1 MVAIKGIK
9 NKAKRIGLILFAAYM
24 VLAVPANVLA
34 AEEKDMHDYIPPEG
48 NIGSVQDILRNEA
61 HAQLAMR
68 VLSECLGGGINRWEE
83 WGGVT
88 KSTTFFDRKGEDKNI
103 NTGYW
108 YEYTLTGKFDNGQI
122 KCGDDTGGHGGPFE
136 IAAEML
142 STDTEHV
149 VDPYD
154 LYCNGETAGAVK
166 NMDGYKCG
174 STNGEYARNGDKSKG
189 DGNDKI
195 DRNKDGNYKDKNGN
209 NLAWSE
215 HLKKKFDEVAEREQW
230 EHRYV
235 ETNYYYEMVGYYLY
249 RTEIEIKCGGVAE
262 QYDTKPDN
270 MEMVLTDVTQD
281 GEQAGKVVYKKYA
294 TNSTFKHEFVDN
306 KKAGSCKTMIE
317 RSNEPDMYGS
327 YRARLV
333 AVLNRECKNDI
344 ERRKKEVE
352 ESGNEINQATMDAYN
367 KAVADHTHYN
377 SGQFVTGN
385 ETEGWKC
392 ADIGDFKGARQADP
406 TGDEIYEE
414 TKPNCYTNAG
424 SLGWILC
431 PIINQGADFVAGF
444 YEKHVTPY
452 LALDSGLFN
461 DRNKSVYHTWQQ
473 FQNYANIAFVIIFLV
488 VIFSQLTGFGID
500 NYGIKKI
507 LPKLIVAAVLINC
520 SYFICQ
526 LAIDVANIIGVGVEG
541 IFANVGKV
549 NFDYIS
555 VAEGGGGA
563 KNVYTATT
571 ILVVL
576 VGVLVA
582 GAVLAGGS
590 AILIPIF
597 LGIITII
604 VAIITLFIL
613 LAVRK
618 ALAVILVIL
627 SPLAFLTYML
637 PNTKQLFNR
646 WLTAFKATLLA
657 FPICSFMIFGGQA
670 VARIMIGV
678 AGESNVPFSMALA
691 AAVMSIAPIFFIP
704 SVLKKSMSSVSG
716 MISNVSRGIGNR
728 ARGRV
733 GNSRM
738 AHDLERRSQMA
749 KAGVKIGKN
758 GQVELTSRG
767 KLQEKLQNSKVG
779 SKLPGSAGRK
789 RRLNALRAEAIKD
802 YGTQN
807 TDGYTGEQGLQR
819 MQNAYDSI
827 QSADDKQKVKDLE
840 ASIIMGRKTLKSGQ
854 KVDAHDTK
862 SLQAGLTEAII
873 DGDTDA
879 IKAYQNVLVTQG
891 DKGRSAIRQAMV
903 DAETDRQAH
912 GGVKAE
918 SKVAYAQNIMDNYA
932 SDFKENNR
940 TVFEYAAKAQS
951 NPENIQEIYMPNA
964 FSTDTLKASQMINMD
979 DDAFNGLVRQGVDS
993 QARTV
998 DYHLYNA
1005 AQAALGS
1012 EAAANMKQGRRT
1024 QLENI
1029 VRMNRRPAPQDNNAN
1044 GGNAAAGG
1052 PNTGSNTGTN
1062 GTGPTGQTGSTTGN
1076 PTAGGGTA

>member
-1 MVAIKGIK
+1 MIKKLKKLSKKILLVLVATFVV
-9 NKAKRIGLILFAAYM
+9 AELPMTAFAD
-24 VLAVPANVLA
+24 
-34 AEEKDMHDYIPPEG
+34 KDMHSYIPPADS
-48 NIGSVQDILRNEA
+48 IGSVQDILRDEA
-61 HAQLAMR
+61 HAQLAMY
-68 VLSECLGGGINRWEE
+68 VLSECVA
-83 WGGVT
+83 GGVNRGEPW
-88 KSTTFFDRKGEDKNI
+88 KNVINNKVWFDRTYGDLDI
-103 NTGYW
+103 PTGYW
-108 YEYTLTGKFDNGQI
+108 YEKQLTGEFGNGLIACSQA
-122 KCGDDTGGHGGPFE
+122 GGSHGGPVE
-136 IAAEML
+136 IMAELLEM
-142 STDTEHV
+142 
-149 VDPYD
+149 DPRD
-154 LYCNGETAGAVK
+154 IYCEGDGGGIAK
-166 NMDGYKCG
+166 NKEGYACG
-174 STNGEYARNGDKSKG
+174 SSSGDYTRNGNPSQG
-189 DGNDKI
+189 DGASRYSRRKPKEVPKSGEMGDWGDFGNVAWDNYLEKI
-195 DRNKDGNYKDKNGN
+195 FNKY
-209 NLAWSE
+209 AEE
-215 HLKKKFDEVAEREQW
+215 HHW
-230 EHRYV
+230 EHRYN
-235 ETNYYYEMVGYYLY
+235 ETWVYYEMVGYYLY
-249 RTEIEIKCGGVAE
+249 RTEVEIKCGGVSE
-262 QYDTKPDN
+262 IYDKKPDN
-270 MEMVLTDVTQD
+270 MDMVMTDITQD
-281 GEQAGKVVYKKYA
+281 GDQAGKVVYKKFNS
-294 TNSTFKHEFVDN
+294 NSTFKNEFVKN
-306 KKAGSCKTMIE
+306 KYSGSCKTMIS
-317 RSNEPDMYGS
+317 RMNDSDMYGE
-327 YRARLV
+327 YRNRLI
-333 AVLNRECKNDI
+333 ATLNRECRNSIDK
-344 ERRKKEVE
+344 RKKEVE
-352 ESGNEINQATMDAYN
+352 ESGNELNAETVAAYEA
-367 KAVADHTHYN
+367 AVANTTDYDI
-377 SGQFVTGN
+377 GQFVVGN
-385 ETEGWKC
+385 ETDGWKC
-392 ADIGDFKGARQADP
+392 ADIGDFEGARQEAP
-406 TGDEIYEE
+406 QGDGWQDEGES
-414 TKPNCYTNAG
+414 KPNCYTSAG

-431 PIINQGADFVAGF
+431 PIIEQGADFVAGF

-716 MISNVSRGIGNR
+716 MINSVSRGIGNR

-840 ASIIMGRKTLKSGQ
+840 ASIIMGRKTLKNGQ
-854 KVDAHDTK
+854 KVDAHDTD
-862 SLQAGLTEAII
+862 SLQKGLTEAIES
-873 DGDTDA
+873 GDTNA
-879 IKAYQNVLVTQG
+879 IKAYQNILVAQG
-891 DKGRSAIRQAMV
+891 DKGREAIRQAMV
-903 DAETDRQAH
+903 DAETSKTGQ
-912 GGVKAE
+912 GGVPKE
-918 SKVAYAQNIMDNYA
+918 SRIAYSQNIMDNYA

-940 TVFEYAAKAQS
+940 SVFDYAAEGQNGSAIVMS
-951 NPENIQEIYMPNA
+951 NSIVTKN
-964 FSTDTLKASQMINMD
+964 LKASQMANMD
-979 DDAFNGLVRQGVDS
+979 DGAFARLQLQGVDDNM
-993 QARTV
+993 RE
-998 DYHLYNA
+998 A
-1005 AQAALGS
+1005 AYSALNS
-1012 EAAANMKQGRRT
+1012 DTAANMKQGRRAD
-1024 QLENI
+1024 LEAM
-1029 VRMNRRPAPQDNNAN
+1029 VRGYVPIAQRP
-1044 GGNAAAGG
+1044 GGSAAG
-1052 PNTGSNTGTN
+1052 TGSNTGTS
-1062 GTGPTGQTGSTTGN
+1062 GTGPSPTPAPNPAPAPSPSAGSGTSSNAGSNTGS
-1076 PTAGGGTA
+1076 GTP